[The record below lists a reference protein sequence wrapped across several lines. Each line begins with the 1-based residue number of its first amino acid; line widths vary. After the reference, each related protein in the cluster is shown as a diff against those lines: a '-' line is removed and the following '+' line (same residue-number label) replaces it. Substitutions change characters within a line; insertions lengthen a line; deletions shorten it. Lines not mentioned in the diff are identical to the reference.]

1 MFGKQVTLFELLG
14 FKVRVDASWLLLAVL
29 VVWSLAEGLF
39 PERHPGLSASTY
51 WLLGTVGALL
61 FFASLILHEMSHS
74 IVARRKGIA
83 ITGITLF
90 IFGGVAHM
98 EDEPPSAK
106 TELAMAIAGPI
117 ASVVLAVLFY
127 GAFRVGALGG
137 VPDHVLDIPW
147 YLAFINAL
155 LAGFNL
161 IPAFPLDGG
170 RVFRALLWQ
179 WKGNIRWATRIAAR
193 VGSGFGIALIA
204 LGAYAFLFTGD
215 FITGIWWFLI
225 GMFLRGA
232 AHASYRQLMVR
243 QMLEGEPVRRF
254 MVSDPITVN
263 AGESIKRLVEG
274 YSYQYHH
281 DVFPVT
287 QDSRLVG
294 CIGSRQAKQIPRDEW
309 EAHTVGEMAEPCSE
323 QNTIEAETDAVK
335 ALSIMSRSGNSRLMV
350 TENGRLV
357 GIVALKDLLSF
368 LSIKLDLEDVK

>member
-1 MFGKQVTLFELLG
+1 MFGKQFKLFELFG
-14 FKVRVDASWLLLAVL
+14 FKVQIDTSWILLAVL
-29 VVWSLAEGLF
+29 VVWTLAAGLF
-39 PERHPGLSASTY
+39 PQRHPGLATSTY
-51 WLLGTVGALL
+51 WLLGTAAAAL

-74 IVARRKGIA
+74 IVARRRGIR
-83 ITGITLF
+83 IRGITLF

-117 ASVVLAVLFY
+117 ASIALALLFY
-127 GAFRVGALGG
+127 GAFRLGGSGG
-137 VPDHVLDIPW
+137 VPDYLLDIPW
-147 YLAFINAL
+147 YLAFINAI

-179 WKGNIRWATRIAAR
+179 WKGDIRWATRIAAR
-193 VGSGFGIALIA
+193 VGSGFGFALIA
-204 LGAYAFLFTGD
+204 LGALFVFGGQ

-232 AHASYRQLMVR
+232 AQASYRQLMIR
-243 QMLEGEPVRRF
+243 EMLQGEPVRRF
-254 MVSDPITVN
+254 MVSDPVTVSE
-263 AGESIKRLVEG
+263 AVSIKRLVED
-274 YSYQYHH
+274 YSYKYHH

-294 CIGSRQAKQIPRDEW
+294 CIGTRQAKELPRDEW
-309 EAHTVGEMAEPCSE
+309 EGRTVGELAETCSD
-323 QNTIEAETDAVK
+323 QNTVEADTDAVK
-335 ALSIMSRSGNSRLMV
+335 ALSIMNRSGNSRLMV

-357 GIVALKDLLSF
+357 GIVALKDLLGF